1 MQYKLDSFYLV
12 TNYIH
17 ATVTIRN
24 CFYFFAVKFRPPT
37 NTLLSEF
44 YRHFYIHMRTHAAH
58 TQHSYIYTYVL
69 IHFIAI
75 EWFVY
80 IPRKLAMN
88 MGNSYFWSKV

>member
-37 NTLLSEF
+37 NTLLSEC
-44 YRHFYIHMRTHAAH
+44 YRHFYIHMRAH
-58 TQHSYIYTYVL
+58 TPHTHNTPIYTHMYLYVSL
-69 IHFIAI
+69 PLNGLCTF
-75 EWFVY
+75 
-80 IPRKLAMN
+80 L
-88 MGNSYFWSKV
+88 GN